1 MRNLFISLEI
11 CIFITGNQYIMSVFR
26 DHKVSASE
34 LLDVIPEE
42 LLSNLSQTTKDDYYT
57 KILHDKK
64 LFSPSD
70 VWYFRK

>member
-1 MRNLFISLEI
+1 
-11 CIFITGNQYIMSVFR
+11 MSVFR